1 MTYMLTDK
9 YSSLATA
16 EPRVKTRPGSSTSAT
31 AFLPLSAR
39 DFYILFF
46 LAQRERH
53 GYGLVKAI
61 DEHSSGAVKLDPAN
75 LYRAI
80 QRLAT
85 EGLVE
90 DGPQRTA
97 DAKGRERR
105 YYRITE
111 RGRQVAAAEA
121 VRMRDLAA
129 AAADH
134 QLIPDS

>member
-1 MTYMLTDK
+1 VKAEDR
-9 YSSLATA
+9 SSASAA
-16 EPRVKTRPGSSTSAT
+16 E
-31 AFLPLSAR
+31 FLPLPAR

-61 DEHSSGAVKLDPAN
+61 DAHSAGAVRLDPAN

-80 QRLAT
+80 QRLAAH
-85 EGLVE
+85 GLVA
-90 DGPQRTA
+90 DGPRRPAGGT
-97 DAKGRERR
+97 GRERR

-111 RGRQVAAAEA
+111 RGREVAAAEA

-129 AAADH
+129 AAADSE
-134 QLIPDS
+134 LIPDSEA